1 MKLSFFA
8 QNGGFQLRKGFDRI
22 KVLLGEREG
31 ILPHFFQFDA
41 RPGQNAQGCGK
52 VGGVTGPHQPAR
64 FARLDEDLFRARR
77 NNRAAHAHGLDDVA
91 SPRRPGRV
99 RAHDAVYRT
108 NSFLHVIGPVVQND
122 DVTQAVTLDG
132 ALHAAL
138 QRRGIGRIASGGT
151 LRREDYDRVINAERC
166 VMAPGGVDG
175 HAHLDYRMGD
185 VRTCDDFYSG
195 SLAAL
200 AGGTTTIVDF
210 CEPLPGQLP
219 EQAIAGRMEQAKR
232 AAVDYALH
240 FVFTENYREELRHLE
255 AVREAGIGCY
265 KLFTTYPNTTLSYG
279 DIETIFAAV
288 GRGGVFLVHG
298 EDNQRIGEL
307 CRELDAAGREDMYA
321 LFQTRRNEVEEI
333 SVRRLAALRRQYGVT
348 LCIAHT
354 STKEALEIKRKEDPG
369 LVVETCPHYLALT
382 SQCYRRPDGG
392 LYAVNP
398 PLKGEEDRLALW
410 EAAMDGTLDI
420 LSTDHCPY
428 TREQKLSETSY
439 KRTPCGLSG
448 IQTRIPYLFS
458 EGMARSMSLERFV
471 ALTSENAAKFYGL
484 YPRKGCLRPG
494 SDADV
499 VLINRDRRCRF
510 GREDFAGAED
520 YNIFEGWEFRGAVER
535 VFLRGREVFAEGPG
549 QRQEYRCIQKGW
561 IRYGNDRRDGR
572 VADCE
577 RG

>member
-1 MKLSFFA
+1 MNTTLLT
-8 QNGGFQLRKGFDRI
+8 NGWACING
-22 KVLLGEREG
+22 REG
-31 ILPHFFQFDA
+31 
-41 RPGQNAQGCGK
+41 RY
-52 VGGVTGPHQPAR
+52 
-64 FARLDEDLFRARR
+64 DLAIEE
-77 NNRAAHAHGLDDVA
+77 
-91 SPRRPGRV
+91 SGR
-99 RAHDAVYRT
+99 
-108 NSFLHVIGPVVQND
+108 
-122 DVTQAVTLDG
+122 
-132 ALHAAL
+132 
-138 QRRGIGRIASGGT
+138 IGRIASGGT

-279 DIETIFAAV
+279 DIEIIFAAV

-535 VFLRGREVFAEGPG
+535 VFLRGREVFAEGAVRADRG
-549 QRQEYRCIQKGW
+549 SGRYIGVYRK
-561 IRYGNDRRDGR
+561 DG
-572 VADCE
+572 
-577 RG
+577 